1 MTLRLRYAAKSD
13 VGLLREGNE
22 DSAYAGPRLLAVAD
36 GMGGHA
42 HGEVASARAIT
53 TIAPLDEGSP
63 DDDAPTALERSV
75 QRANDELRRMVETDP
90 SLEGMGTTLTAIL
103 WDGERSAVVHIG
115 DSRGYLLREG
125 QLYRITRDHTLVQS
139 LIDEGRIDEE
149 EAAVHPQRSLL
160 LRALDGRTQVEPDV
174 SAHDSVLGDRYL
186 LCSDGLSGV
195 VSEETLRETLNAG
208 WDPDRVVQQLIEL
221 ANRGGGPDNITCVV
235 ADVIEGRDGADA
247 APLVAG
253 AAAHAVQENDSV
265 EDTLSL
271 DTSAGRAAALMR
283 PHDDSDEATAEEHGG
298 EAPVVRRRRR
308 RRWPQ
313 VVLTLLVVVA
323 VVGGAGYS
331 GWSYVR
337 SQFYVGARD
346 GEVVIFRGI
355 TPQVAGRSLSR
366 VHSRTG
372 LSVTALPTVQRSAV
386 ANNIQADSL
395 HGAEEIVQ
403 RLESEARSCA
413 DAPVETP
420 VPTPDSRRTSDRAGK
435 DSQVRASGPGP
446 AKDPQQDRKEQ
457 QPDGNETRQEKKRSG
472 SAPREQNAPQ
482 PAPSAPDSPS
492 PEPSP
497 DCPEGVTASDG

>member
-53 TIAPLDEGSP
+53 TIAPLDEGSAY
-63 DDDAPTALERSV
+63 DDAPTALERSV
-75 QRANDELRRMVETDP
+75 QQANDELRRMVESDP

-139 LIDEGRIDEE
+139 LIDEGRIDED

-174 SAHDSVLGDRYL
+174 SVHDSALGDRYL

-195 VSEETLRETLNAG
+195 VSEDTLRETLNAG
-208 WDPDRVVQQLIEL
+208 WDPERVVQQLIEL

-235 ADVIEGRDGADA
+235 ADVIEGTEGAET
-247 APLVAG
+247 APFVAG
-253 AAAHAVQENDSV
+253 AAAHAVPENDSV

-283 PHDDSDEATAEEHGG
+283 PHDDADEEATGETAG
-298 EAPVVRRRRR
+298 EAAPVRRRRR

-331 GWSYVR
+331 AYSYVR

-355 TPQVAGRSLSR
+355 TPQVAGRSLSQ
-366 VHSRTG
+366 VHARTG
-372 LSVTALPTVQRSAV
+372 LSLTALPTVQRSAV
-386 ANNIQADSL
+386 SNNIQADSL
-395 HGAEEIVQ
+395 HGARQIVH
-403 RLESEARSCA
+403 RLQSEARACA
-413 DAPVETP
+413 SPPVETP
-420 VPTPDSRRTSDRAGK
+420 VPTPDSRRTSDRDGK
-435 DSQVRASGPGP
+435 DSKDSKDAQVRASGPGP
-446 AKDPQQDRKEQ
+446 AEQQ
-457 QPDGNETRQEKKRSG
+457 QPDRKDPRQEDKRSG
-472 SAPREQNAPQ
+472 SAPREQKPEQ
-482 PAPSAPDSPS
+482 PAPSDPDSPS

-497 DCPEGVTASDG
+497 ECPEGVTASDG